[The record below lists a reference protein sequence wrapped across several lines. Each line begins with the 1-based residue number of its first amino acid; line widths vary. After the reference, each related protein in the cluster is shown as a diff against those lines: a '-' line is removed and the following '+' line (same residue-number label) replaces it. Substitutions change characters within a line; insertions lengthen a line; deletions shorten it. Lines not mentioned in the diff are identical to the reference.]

1 MDQAVI
7 DKLVSLGFTLTN
19 YQGQEGDFYVKKMK
33 ASEVPYLVKHVID
46 DDLLFSGDE
55 VTYCVCPD
63 GEVQLV
69 YADQFE
75 KAPMLSPEGRALLT
89 DIGYPSYDLGDQP

>member
-7 DKLVSLGFTLTN
+7 DNLQQMGFTLTH
-19 YQGQEGDFYVKKMK
+19 YQGQEGDFYTKKMK
-33 ASEVPYLVKHVID
+33 ASEVPYLVHNVID
-46 DDLLFSGDE
+46 DDVLCSDDE

-69 YADQFE
+69 YSDQFE
-75 KAPMLSPEGRALLT
+75 KASMQSAEGRALLT
-89 DIGYPSYDLGDQP
+89 DIGYPSYELADPQ

>member
-46 DDLLFSGDE
+46 DDLLFSSDE

-89 DIGYPSYDLGDQP
+89 DIGYPSYDLGEQP